1 MYVMERTQIDYL
13 FGEIMKRR
21 RLELGLSQDDVAD
34 RMPGWEASRISKVE
48 TGHTFRRMPD
58 ADTFNAWVKAL
69 DLDPVR
75 VLSEMGYL
83 DGPVYD
89 RQRTPELVFNSIA
102 DELRSSDTIS
112 HELKDLILDV
122 VKHVQRI
129 HQKQA
134 RR

>member
-1 MYVMERTQIDYL
+1 
-13 FGEIMKRR
+13 
-21 RLELGLSQDDVAD
+21 
-34 RMPGWEASRISKVE
+34 
-48 TGHTFRRMPD
+48 MPD